1 MREQGYNVG
10 CYTSPHLLTIRER
23 ISVGQSGGPV
33 SAELLRDLFGHAKEA
48 IGQSIESEDG
58 ALTHF
63 EVFTA
68 LSYLLFSQENVDIA
82 IVEAGL
88 GGARDATNVI
98 QSTELA
104 ASVITTVGKEHLAAL
119 GGSLQSIAVAKSGI
133 IKQERPVMLFSHL
146 WPFPCS
152 SWLICSCL

>member
-1 MREQGYNVG
+1 M
-10 CYTSPHLLTIRER
+10 TMSL
-23 ISVGQSGGPV
+23 
-33 SAELLRDLFGHAKEA
+33 
-48 IGQSIESEDG
+48 EST
-58 ALTHF
+58 AMVLQ
-63 EVFTA
+63 VFTA

-152 SWLICSCL
+152 S